1 MGGGCACD
9 NNLVKNL
16 FNNLNMMT
24 QKNNCSDKDKKSK
37 QKVIQ
42 ENGGNIA
49 TSNKTYHILSNIIEN
64 SPDRK
69 SMRKR
74 YSYFPNNENTQVVN
88 FTNMQNMGN
97 EISNYDGKN
106 SPNNRA
112 PFYNQ
117 KNNNNEEKN
126 KIYNGNSLS
135 PTRNSRLK
143 MNTIKEEEEYNNIP
157 ENSNKVSYVN
167 NVNLISENNS
177 KHNHIIQKIKE
188 NEEDKQN
195 NRTNVN
201 CNLGEHNFIFINIS
215 RGSAI
220 IKKNDIERFRSNTPK
235 NVLDKE
241 SLEETSKED
250 KKLFSYFCK
259 KKTNSK
265 DLNYLNNKKIIKNV
279 FIQSFDMNRYS
290 EEMLKVINSIRL
302 DPKSFIKEIDD
313 IINNH
318 IQKTDEGIFILNH
331 DIDEKIKLMS
341 NYMDMIELSKIKL
354 EQMGDS
360 IEILSKLE
368 KLEYNNDLEIIFDE
382 SNYEE
387 IYPEVDIKDLP
398 SKLNL
403 IYQENGIDENVDI
416 DDDSEQNLIQY
427 NENINVID
435 FDEEDEKEQLKNK
448 DKDKDIDIDKEMEN
462 TKKNNND
469 IINNNINNGKEVVY
483 KKKFGIKRKK
493 NINNTIDLNDDKIA
507 NLILQKRKEIKKRYP
522 NIIFKISVIKD
533 IRTSILVQIIMEEF
547 FKEENRKSIKD
558 IIFDP
563 QYKYF
568 SVSWT
573 NEINRNFL
581 SISCFA

>member
-16 FNNLNMMT
+16 FNTLNMMT

-37 QKVIQ
+37 QVIH

-74 YSYFPNNENTQVVN
+74 YSYFPNNENIQVVN

-117 KNNNNEEKN
+117 NNNNNEEKN

-135 PTRNSRLK
+135 PTRNLRLK
-143 MNTIKEEEEYNNIP
+143 MNTIKEEEEYNYIP

-177 KHNHIIQKIKE
+177 KHNHIIQKKKE
-188 NEEDKQN
+188 NEEDKQK

-201 CNLGEHNFIFINIS
+201 CNLGENNYIFINIS
-215 RGSAI
+215 RGSALI
-220 IKKNDIERFRSNTPK
+220 SKNDIERFRSTTPK
-235 NVLDKE
+235 KILEKE
-241 SLEETSKED
+241 TLEEVSKE
-250 KKLFSYFCK
+250 FSYFCK
-259 KKTNSK
+259 KKTNNK
-265 DLNYLNNKKIIKNV
+265 DFNYLNNKKIIKNV
-279 FIQSFDMNRYS
+279 FARSFDMNRYS

-302 DPKSFIKEIDD
+302 NPKSFIKDIDY
-313 IINNH
+313 IINNN
-318 IQKTDEGIFILNH
+318 IQKTDEGIFLLNH
-331 DIDEKIKLMS
+331 DIEEKIKLMS
-341 NYMDMIELSKIKL
+341 NYMEMIELSKKKL
-354 EQMGDS
+354 EKMGDS
-360 IEILSKLE
+360 TEILSKLE

-403 IYQENGIDENVDI
+403 IYEENGIDENVDI

-448 DKDKDIDIDKEMEN
+448 DKDKDKDKDIEN

-469 IINNNINNGKEVVY
+469 IFNNNINNGKEVVL

-533 IRTSILVQIIMEEF
+533 IKTSILSQIVLEEF
-547 FKEENRKSIKD
+547 FKEENRKSLKD